1 MNNNF
6 IEFIKSNLG
15 FIIGLLIGI
24 LVVILRI
31 GYFFV
36 NLAIMIAFG
45 LLGAYVQK
53 NKLKVKAV
61 LQNLID
67 KI

>member
-6 IEFIKSNLG
+6 MRFIKSNLG
-15 FIIGLLIGI
+15 FIIA
-24 LVVILRI
+24 
-31 GYFFV
+31 YFFV

-67 KI
+67 RM

>member
-24 LVVILRI
+24 LVVIFRI

-36 NLAIMIAFG
+36 NLAIMIVFG

>member
-6 IEFIKSNLG
+6 MRFIKSNLG

-24 LVVILRI
+24 LVIFLKI
-31 GYFFV
+31 AYFFV
-36 NLAIMIAFG
+36 NLAIMISFG

-67 KI
+67 RM